1 MNLETVA
8 KGEYD
13 YFIDVRIVGLENV
26 FEFLDYQKKQFTL
39 KVMRFEHDILVDVE
53 QFDTYI
59 VRMWMD
65 PHDYINFYGRKN

>member
-1 MNLETVA
+1 MG

-65 PHDYINFYGRKN
+65 PHDYINFYGRNN